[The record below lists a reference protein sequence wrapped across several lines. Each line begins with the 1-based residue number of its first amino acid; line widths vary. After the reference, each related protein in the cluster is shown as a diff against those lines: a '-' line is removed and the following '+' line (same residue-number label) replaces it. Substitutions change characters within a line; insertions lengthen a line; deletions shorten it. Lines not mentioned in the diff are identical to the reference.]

1 MSTPAKVGK
10 TLPSKKGQKLEKLYE
25 GSQNGE
31 VSQVKSQSANAQ
43 ANFIPPAKPREDRDP
58 AADQPVQAQSKPPY
72 DGQEGD
78 KAPPSSTQKEP
89 VEPEDIPMS
98 DSSSQHGSDTSS
110 GHESYSTGGTD
121 DLTEDELL
129 ADFQTL
135 SVGGGQT
142 GKVDGFGGKGRSR
155 FFIFQVGP
163 RRAPRFVFERT
174 NGYTTEGFINLSIY
188 KYRISQ
194 IKYED
199 EKGEEHWQYT
209 RENVIGIVG
218 VAIEEREESLREYK
232 KAPETWIKI
241 KWRNIKKEHEK
252 LLSRNC
258 SWIPKSDLIRL
269 TDKKSTENKIG
280 AAWDRQ
286 EERYCRYQ
294 GETQRDS
301 RSPTPFPLDVF
312 KKKKLER
319 EQRDSRSP
327 TPFPL
332 EDKSEREH
340 RAGSRSVTPGLHNK
354 IPARAT
360 NSVPRT
366 VPADGS
372 ESAGTVHIK
381 MEEVDD
387 PELFVPAAGNTTRLN
402 AEGVGNMAN
411 NQVDLSHIE
420 FSQESYLK
428 EKGEEEKWSTL
439 SDQDKET
446 RRTIALAN
454 WVVYRDTM
462 ISLKAKEV
470 RAVEEKSHDEQEEEL

>member
-1 MSTPAKVGK
+1 MSTQDKVGK
-10 TLPSKKGQKLEKLYE
+10 TSLTRQQVKEGQKLGKVYEK
-25 GSQNGE
+25 SQDGIISE
-31 VSQVKSQSANAQ
+31 AKSQSANAQ
-43 ANFIPPAKPREDRDP
+43 ANFIPPAKPREDHNA

-78 KAPPSSTQKEP
+78 KAPPSSTQQEP

-98 DSSSQHGSDTSS
+98 DSSSQHGSDTSG
-110 GHESYSTGGTD
+110 GHESYLTGGTD

-232 KAPETWIKI
+232 KAPQTWIKI

-312 KKKKLER
+312 NKEKL
-319 EQRDSRSP
+319 
-327 TPFPL
+327 
-332 EDKSEREH
+332 KREH
-340 RAGSRSVTPGLHNK
+340 RASSRSVTPGPRSQF
-354 IPARAT
+354 PAQAN
-360 NSVPRT
+360 NSPPRT
-366 VPADGS
+366 VAADGP

-381 MEEVDD
+381 TEEVED
-387 PELFVPAAGNTTRLN
+387 PELFVPAAGNPTRLN
-402 AEGVGNMAN
+402 ADGVGNMPN

-420 FSQESYLK
+420 FSRESYLK

-439 SDQDKET
+439 SDQDKES